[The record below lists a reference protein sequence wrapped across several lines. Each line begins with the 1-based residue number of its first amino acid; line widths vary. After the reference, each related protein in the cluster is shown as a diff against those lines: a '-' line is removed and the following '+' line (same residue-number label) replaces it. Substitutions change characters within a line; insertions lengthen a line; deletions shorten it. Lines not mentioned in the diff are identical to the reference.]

1 MRKVSIIG
9 IGSTKFG
16 KLEGVGIK
24 ELAAQACL
32 EALADANLPRE
43 KVQAFYLGNYIAERL
58 VGQGSLAPMAASA
71 LGLKRIPTTKVEG
84 ACASGG
90 IAFRHAY
97 LLVALGLYDFVLACG
112 VEKMT
117 SVETPK
123 VTEALATGGDQE
135 AEMRTG
141 LTFPGTF
148 AILMRRHMY
157 EHGTTREQIGL
168 VSVKNHRNS
177 ILNPKSQFQ
186 KPVTLEEVLSSRLI
200 ADPIRLYDCPPISDG
215 AAALVLCPAEMAYD
229 FHPKPIDIL
238 GSGCASGPG
247 TLYEMRDL
255 TTFDCTVEAAQEAY
269 EMAGLS
275 PQDIDVAEVHDCFTI
290 AEIMAIEDLGFF
302 EKGKGGPA
310 VEERLTEMGGRIPV
324 NPSGG
329 LLSKGHPVGATGAAQ
344 LYEVV
349 KQLRSEAGNQVEGA
363 EIGLAQNLGGTG
375 AICTV
380 HILKRRI

>member
-9 IGSTKFG
+9 VGSTKFG

-58 VGQGSLAPMAASA
+58 VGQGSLAPMVASA

-84 ACASGG
+84 ACASG
-90 IAFRHAY
+90 
-97 LLVALGLYDFVLACG
+97 
-112 VEKMT
+112 
-117 SVETPK
+117 
-123 VTEALATGGDQE
+123 
-135 AEMRTG
+135 
-141 LTFPGTF
+141 
-148 AILMRRHMY
+148 
-157 EHGTTREQIGL
+157 
-168 VSVKNHRNS
+168 
-177 ILNPKSQFQ
+177 
-186 KPVTLEEVLSSRLI
+186 
-200 ADPIRLYDCPPISDG
+200 
-215 AAALVLCPAEMAYD
+215 
-229 FHPKPIDIL
+229 
-238 GSGCASGPG
+238 PG

-255 TTFDCTVEAAQEAY
+255 TTFDCTIEAAKEAY

-310 VEERLTEMGGRIPV
+310 VEEGLTEVGGRIPV

-344 LYEVV
+344 LYELV
-349 KQLRSEAGNQVEGA
+349 KQLRGEAGNQVKEA

-380 HILKRRI
+380 HILRQRG